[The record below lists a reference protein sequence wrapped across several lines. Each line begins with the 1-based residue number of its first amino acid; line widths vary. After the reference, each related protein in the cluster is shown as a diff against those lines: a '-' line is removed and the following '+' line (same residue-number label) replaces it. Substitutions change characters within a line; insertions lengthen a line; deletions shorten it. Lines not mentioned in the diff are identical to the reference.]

1 MEKIMILQK
10 GKISNFRIR
19 GFFALL
25 LALLF
30 ISGSIHAEVKGTEF
44 KYSGTIK
51 GKTSNATA
59 KFSYMK
65 RVNIWNLSM
74 RTYNKKTKESYGVNI
89 FFSRKFTPGTGTF
102 PIAFSYLNK
111 KDTCGGSFI
120 YKEKNG
126 SKGFYSHDTKGSV
139 TFKKFSDKV
148 QGTFQMEVYDREGKK
163 IEVSGSFIL
172 DRNSAFRTN

>member
-1 MEKIMILQK
+1 MEIIMMEKNEK
-10 GKISNFRIR
+10 FSNLSIK
-19 GFFALL
+19 GFFVLM

-30 ISGSIHAEVKGTEF
+30 ISGSIRAEVKNTEF
-44 KYSGTIK
+44 KYNGTIK

-59 KFSYMK
+59 RFSYMK

-74 RTYNKKTKESYGVNI
+74 RTYNKKTKESYNVNI

-102 PIAFSYLNK
+102 PITFSYLNK

-126 SKGFYSHDTKGSV
+126 NRGSYSHDTKGSV
-139 TFKKFSDKV
+139 TFDKFSDKV
-148 QGTFQMEVYDREGKK
+148 QGTYRMEVFDKEGKK

-172 DRNSAFRTN
+172 DRNGAFETS